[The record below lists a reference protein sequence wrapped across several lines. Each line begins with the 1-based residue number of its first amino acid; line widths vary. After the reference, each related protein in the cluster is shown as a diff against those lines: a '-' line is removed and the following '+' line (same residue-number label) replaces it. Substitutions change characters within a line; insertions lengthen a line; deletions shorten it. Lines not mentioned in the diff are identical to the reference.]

1 LRAPKRL
8 IPLLF
13 GAALLAW
20 GCARVDPWR
29 QSDEMVVAILD
40 DPVYYQPGA
49 AGGDASG
56 FDYDLVQAFA
66 DEMKVKVRLIPARSP
81 AQLQEL
87 MAEGIVRFAAS
98 AAILPNQEYRYTQP
112 LREARL
118 LVAQHVDEL
127 PLDEPQDLVGHT
139 IEVSADGA
147 AEHALRAL
155 PVANA
160 LSIKSE
166 GDLNGIDI
174 LARVQDRSAELAATD
189 SAHLDIANNYYPDIA
204 EAQQLPGKVVYGWAF
219 RADDN
224 ALREKADAFI
234 DRLKQDGRL
243 ARIMD
248 RYFGHVDRINTIGTA
263 KFIEDMRNRLPAFR
277 SAFEKAQAL
286 TGIDWRLLA
295 ALAYQESK
303 WDPLATS
310 YTGVRG
316 LMMLTEET
324 ADRMHV
330 GNRLDPQ
337 ESIIAGAK
345 YLADLVDE
353 LPDDVKDPDRQWFA
367 LAAYNLG
374 MGHLN
379 GARQF
384 AVGLKRDPDSWYDM
398 KKVLPLMAQPEY
410 YARLKA
416 GRARG
421 GEAVILVENVRTYY
435 DILTRFQPPARQ
447 PLTTGLVM
455 Q

>member
-1 LRAPKRL
+1 MRL

-13 GAALLAW
+13 GAALLAT
-20 GCARVDPWR
+20 GCTRVDPWK
-29 QSDEMVVAILD
+29 QSDEMVVAVLD
-40 DPVYYQPGA
+40 DPVFYQPGS
-49 AGGDASG
+49 AGGEASG
-56 FDYDLVQAFA
+56 FDYDLVRAFA
-66 DEMKVKVRLIPARSP
+66 DEMKVKLRLIPARSP

-98 AAILPNQEYRYTQP
+98 TAIRPSQEYRYTQP

-118 LVAQHVDEL
+118 LVVQHADEL

-147 AEHALRAL
+147 AERALRTLSIAGS
-155 PVANA
+155 
-160 LSIKSE
+160 LSIKEDADS
-166 GDLNGIDI
+166 NGIDI
-174 LARVQDRSAELAATD
+174 IAHVQERRAELAATD
-189 SAHLDIANNYYPDIA
+189 SAHLDIANNYYPDVT
-204 EAQQLPGKVVYGWAF
+204 EAQEIPGKVVYAWAF
-219 RADDN
+219 HAEDE
-224 ALREKADAFI
+224 ALRAQADAFI
-234 DRLKQDGRL
+234 SRIKQDGRL
-243 ARIMD
+243 ARITD
-248 RYFGHVDRINTIGTA
+248 RYFGHVDRINTIGAA
-263 KFIEDMRNRLPAFR
+263 KFIDDMHNRLPTFR
-277 SAFEKAQAL
+277 STFEKAQAI

-330 GNRLDPQ
+330 SNRLDPQ

-345 YLADLVDE
+345 YLADLIDE
-353 LPDDVKDPDRQWFA
+353 LPDEIKDPDREWFA

-384 AVGLKRDPDSWYDM
+384 AVGMKRDPDSWYDM
-398 KKVLPLMAQPEY
+398 KKVLPLMARPEY

-435 DILTRFQPPARQ
+435 DILTHYEPPARQ
-447 PLTTGLVM
+447 PLTAGLVM